1 MGILTPDEMANIKA
15 DPKRVILALID
26 TAKRTTDLE
35 TVYNDETGESFSWD
49 EVYESLGVDKNS

>member
-1 MGILTPDEMANIKA
+1 MGILTPDELANIKPI

-35 TVYNDETGESFSWD
+35 NVYNDETGEHFSWD
-49 EVYESLGVDKNS
+49 EVYETLGIDKV